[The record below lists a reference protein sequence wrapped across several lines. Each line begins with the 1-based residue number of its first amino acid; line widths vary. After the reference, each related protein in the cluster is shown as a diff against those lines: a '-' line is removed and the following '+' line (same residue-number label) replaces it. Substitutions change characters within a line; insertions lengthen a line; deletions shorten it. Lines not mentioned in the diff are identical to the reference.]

1 MSGNELDKK
10 LAAICNSDA
19 PDLDEIRDLIIAG
32 ADVNQLN
39 KYGENI
45 FEEVFIDILYDARDN
60 TQKLPQIVGK
70 IKDIIQLLVDN
81 GWDVRKYGLST
92 TNQFKFST
100 FDAFT
105 FDLYRFML
113 QYDMFSDLQDY
124 EDMLEGIGT
133 EESFQCCCE
142 HDHDLENLF
151 HAIYEMVYA
160 KKEGQN
166 YLSIEPYYDAV
177 GLTIDKVLY
186 FGNADTMT
194 TKEEF
199 TEFGADMAFVC
210 GEKLLILRD
219 SVNILFMNDRLAETT
234 QIDISPAFGQN
245 VIGQSI
251 TAVSF
256 AHRNVTKG
264 TSNYGQATIILELN
278 SGKKIKFTHNFG
290 EMEGRNYQS
299 RFWVE

>member
-10 LAAICNSDA
+10 LAALCKSDA
-19 PDLDEIRDLIIAG
+19 PDLDEMQDLIMAG

-39 KYGENI
+39 EYGENI
-45 FEEVFIDILYDARDN
+45 FEDVFIDILYNDRDEAP
-60 TQKLPQIVGK
+60 LLFPVVEK
-70 IKDIIQLLVDN
+70 IKDIIRLLVDH
-81 GWDVRKYGLST
+81 GWDIKKYGLST
-92 TNQFKFST
+92 TNQFKFT
-100 FDAFT
+100 FNVSA

-113 QYDMFSDLQDY
+113 QYDIFSNPQDC
-124 EDMLEGIGT
+124 EDMLEGLAT

-151 HAIYEMVYA
+151 HALYEMVYA
-160 KKEGQN
+160 KKEGRN

-194 TKEEF
+194 TKEKF
-199 TEFGADMAFVC
+199 TEFGADIAFVC
-210 GEKLLILRD
+210 GEKLLVLRD
-219 SVNILFMNDRLAETT
+219 SVNILFMNDRLSETP
-234 QIDISPAFGQN
+234 QIDISLAFGQD
-245 VIGQSI
+245 VIGRSI
-251 TAVSF
+251 TAISF
-256 AHRNVTKG
+256 GHRNVVKE

-278 SGKKIKFTHNFG
+278 SGKKVKFTHNFG